1 MENPISPM
9 SNIFIINNIMNS
21 NVKVSFFDGFINY
34 LRTNV
39 NVFCIEV
46 ILIFIFI
53 RIYKYIN
60 ELNNRINEQNKII
73 DDKERVINISIETF
87 IFVYTNHTYRCDCDL
102 CSNFYNHILELL
114 ENS

>member
-1 MENPISPM
+1 M
-9 SNIFIINNIMNS
+9 SNIFIINNIMNP

-53 RIYKYIN
+53 RIYKYITVMN
-60 ELNNRINEQNKII
+60 
-73 DDKERVINISIETF
+73 
-87 IFVYTNHTYRCDCDL
+87 
-102 CSNFYNHILELL
+102 
-114 ENS
+114 

>member
-53 RIYKYIN
+53 RIYKYITVMN
-60 ELNNRINEQNKII
+60 
-73 DDKERVINISIETF
+73 
-87 IFVYTNHTYRCDCDL
+87 
-102 CSNFYNHILELL
+102 
-114 ENS
+114 